1 MSAPTDALTDVATVL
16 TAAGITSIIKEFS
29 NATPPTVEHAVMSV
43 ESSSLDRQDVD
54 VFDGTMTVTIDWHRP
69 GAKADGQTEFLAAMD
84 AFDAIVV
91 ALVAGLDRTCQM
103 VDPSGNIEREEESAD
118 LAHWYAGT
126 IVCTFMRREPAS
138 TP

>member
-1 MSAPTDALTDVATVL
+1 MSAPTDALTSVAAVL
-16 TAAGITSIIKEFS
+16 TTAGITSIIKEFS
-29 NATPPTVEHAVMSV
+29 NDTPPTVAYAVLSV

-54 VFDGTMTVTIDWHRP
+54 VFDGTMTVTIDWHSP
-69 GAKADGQTEFLAAMD
+69 GAATDGHTEFLAAMD

-118 LAHWYAGT
+118 LSHWYSGT

-138 TP
+138 T